1 MKLLKLLVL
10 PLFFCGVQ
18 SPLAIAQAESVPS
31 ATLSAE
37 LAAEKVAIETVLRNQ
52 EAAWNL
58 GDIEAFMSGY
68 WRSKELRF
76 ASGEQITH
84 GWDETF
90 ARYQKRYSDRKKM
103 GQLQFDILSVK
114 QFTDS
119 DALVFGRWTLK
130 REQDELTGL
139 FTLTFKKLNGRW
151 LITEDHTSSK

>member
-1 MKLLKLLVL
+1 MKLLKLLVM
-10 PLFFCGVQ
+10 PLFVYGVQ
-18 SPLAIAQAESVPS
+18 TPLAFAQDESMPS
-31 ATLSAE
+31 ATLGAE
-37 LAAEKVAIETVLRNQ
+37 LASEKLAIETVLRNQ

-76 ASGEQITH
+76 ASGDQITH

-90 ARYQKRYSDRKKM
+90 ARYLKRYSDRKKM

-114 QFTDS
+114 QFTHS

-130 REQDELTGL
+130 REQDEPTGL
-139 FTLTFKKLNGRW
+139 FTLTFKKLDGRW